1 MTQEIKLNKTQELEL
16 KERLKNERDSKIWR
30 RLKCI
35 NLKQKGL
42 KHKEI
47 AQILD
52 VTIDTITDWLF
63 IFTEGGFNELCKL
76 NYEGRRASVLEKHK
90 ASIEEKIDKDTPPTV
105 KYLQHW
111 LKEDF
116 DIEIE
121 HSWLSRWLKK
131 NKLLIQKNSLNTGQ
145 SS

>member
-1 MTQEIKLNKTQELEL
+1 MTQEIKLNKAQELEL
-16 KERLKNERDSKIWR
+16 KKRLKNERDSKIWR

-47 AQILD
+47 AEILD
-52 VTIDTITDWLF
+52 VTIDTITDWLL
-63 IFTEGGFNELCKL
+63 IFSEGGFNRLCKL
-76 NYEGRRASVLEKHK
+76 NYEGRRASILERHK
-90 ASIEEKIDKDTPPTV
+90 ASIEEKIDKDIPPTV

-111 LKEDF
+111 LKKDF
-116 DIEIE
+116 GVEIE

-131 NKLLIQKNSLNTGQ
+131 NKLLIQKNSLNTGER
-145 SS
+145 S